1 MLTRIHN
8 TYEVQNVSSL
18 TEDEVKEGLER
29 RDRTT
34 ICRESIEKKND
45 KLSDLSNIINYN
57 SNLNHL
63 SVNRTYFKIFLSFII
78 ILYMG
83 IKQRPVFYLAQKPLI
98 LLLVISI

>member
-45 KLSDLSNIINYN
+45 KLSDL
-57 SNLNHL
+57 
-63 SVNRTYFKIFLSFII
+63 
-78 ILYMG
+78 
-83 IKQRPVFYLAQKPLI
+83 
-98 LLLVISI
+98 